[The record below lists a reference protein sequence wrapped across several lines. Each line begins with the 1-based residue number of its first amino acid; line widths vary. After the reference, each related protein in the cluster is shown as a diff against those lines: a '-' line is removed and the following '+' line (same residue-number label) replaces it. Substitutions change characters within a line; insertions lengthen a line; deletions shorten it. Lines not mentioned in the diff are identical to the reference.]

1 MNYEFILVLA
11 IILLSTKVLGI
22 ASRKVQM
29 PAVVGA
35 LTAGILLGPSGFK
48 MVESSLFIEQT
59 AEIG

>member
-1 MNYEFILVLA
+1 MPSISYRSDGIEWVKFGKLA

-48 MVESSLFIEQT
+48 I
-59 AEIG
+59 